1 VGPTDTIC
9 EIVDGEMGLAAALNL
24 DLRQVEQSL
33 DALKAKKV
41 DEPSPNDPRSYQIVA
56 AAAPLARSPD

>member
-1 VGPTDTIC
+1 VQRANHAPLTP
-9 EIVDGEMGLAAALNL
+9 ERLAAALNL

-41 DEPSPNDPRSYQIVA
+41 VEPSPNNPRSYQIVA